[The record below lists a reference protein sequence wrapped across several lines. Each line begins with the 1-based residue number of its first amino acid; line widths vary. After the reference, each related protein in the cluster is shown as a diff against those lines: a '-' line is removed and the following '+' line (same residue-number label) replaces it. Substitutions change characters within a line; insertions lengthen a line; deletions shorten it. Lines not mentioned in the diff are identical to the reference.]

1 MRTTIRIY
9 HNTNFYKKQ
18 TFFYKKRQKNK
29 KKANKNLNCKW
40 VKSEKRNPNF
50 TISEQNKGLE

>member
-29 KKANKNLNCKW
+29 KKVNKNLNCKMGKERKK
-40 VKSEKRNPNF
+40 KSKF
-50 TISEQNKGLE
+50 SDK